1 LKREVLD
8 VHDIAMPLMVDIYEA
23 KRSLKE
29 KATSPGLST
38 EQRSNM
44 EKLIAELDVADKGM
58 RVWMREFSNVKTTGV
73 DEEQA
78 IKSLNVEMEKIKKVK
93 TDMEQ
98 SLEHYRAFTSAK

>member
-1 LKREVLD
+1 
-8 VHDIAMPLMVDIYEA
+8 
-23 KRSLKE
+23 
-29 KATSPGLST
+29 
-38 EQRSNM
+38 
-44 EKLIAELDVADKGM
+44 
-58 RVWMREFSNVKTTGV
+58 MREFSNVKTTGV